1 MSRRFPAIALGLAAV
16 AAAGAGA
23 AAQQPRIVNGQ
34 VAPQAAS
41 ALAQTFRTLVAQEA
55 DVAWIGYAVPLR
67 DPGQTVCCWSNGSS
81 YFSGS
86 MSAGDAPCCGSCRI
100 EPDAAAKPREG
111 AAAAARGPVRLEGAD
126 RMLVLFRVAGR
137 QVERIRTF
145 SEDCEIDAGGRTVR
159 WLDGVNPADS
169 VALLE
174 SIVAG
179 EPERRSRVTTGAL
192 AALSQHA
199 EPSAAAALQQIAR
212 GHRSAAVRGDALF
225 WVAQLAGAKAVGTIT
240 EAIDKDPET
249 EVKRRAVFALSQLPK
264 DQGVPLL
271 IDVARRNTNPAV
283 RRQAIFWLGQ
293 SKDPRALEFF
303 AEILK

>member
-1 MSRRFPAIALGLAAV
+1 MSRRFLAIALGLAAV
-16 AAAGAGA
+16 VAAGAGA

-34 VAPQAAS
+34 VAPQAGS
-41 ALAQTFRTLVAQEA
+41 ALAQTFRALVAQEA

-67 DPGQTVCCWSNGSS
+67 DPGRTMCCWSNGSS

-100 EPDAAAKPREG
+100 EPDAPAKPRD
-111 AAAAARGPVRLEGAD
+111 AAAAATGPVKLEGAD

-137 QVERIRTF
+137 QVERVRTF

-159 WLDGVNPADS
+159 WLEGVSPADS

-174 SIVAG
+174 SIVG
-179 EPERRSRVTTGAL
+179 VEPERKSRVTTGAL

-199 EPSAAAALQQIAR
+199 EPAAAAALQQLAR
-212 GHRSAAVRGDALF
+212 SHRSAAVRGDALF
-225 WVAQLAGAKAVGTIT
+225 WVAQLAGDKAVGTIT

-271 IDVARRNTNPAV
+271 IDVARKNTNAAV